1 MADRERVWRRL
12 LLLTGAIALL
22 FAYGTVGYLILGFRL
37 LDAFYQTVL
46 AVTTLGIPDAEGF
59 GSAEKLF
66 TASLALLGVTA
77 FLAGVAL
84 LAAALVEGRFLEKA
98 RGRRMQKRIDGLR
111 DHFIVCAYGRVGQ
124 TAARELEQEGV
135 PFIVIDR
142 KVELKEEMERD
153 GVLYLI
159 EDPTSEEVL
168 RAAGVQRARGLLC
181 ALDSDAE
188 NVFIALIGRSLNPDL
203 FIVARAAYRESVDR
217 LRRAG
222 ANRVVSPYASSGRDM
237 ALQAVRP
244 HLMGSLELSA
254 PGDRRLRVDE
264 ISVDEGSELD
274 GRTLAG
280 ACGSAVPVAIRRRDG
295 SMVVNPRPDE
305 VLGAG
310 DVVMLLGDPTT
321 LRSVEG

>member
-1 MADRERVWRRL
+1 MADREGVWRRL
-12 LLLTGAIALL
+12 ALLLGAIALL
-22 FAYGTVGYLILGFRL
+22 FAYGTVGYLILGFSL

-46 AVTTLGIPDAEGF
+46 AVTTLGIPDPEGF

-66 TASLALLGVTA
+66 TASVALLGVTA

-84 LAAALVEGRFLEKA
+84 LAAALVEGRFSENA
-98 RGRRMQKRIDGLR
+98 RRRGMQRRIDGLR
-111 DHFIVCAYGRVGQ
+111 DHFVVCAYGRVGQ

-135 PFIVIDR
+135 PFVVIDR
-142 KVELKEEMERD
+142 KPELKEEMERD

-168 RAAGVQRARGLLC
+168 RAAGVDRARGLLC

-203 FIVARAAYRESVDR
+203 FIVARAAHPESVDR

-222 ANRVVSPYASSGRDM
+222 ANRVVSPYTSSGRDM

-244 HLMGSLELSA
+244 HLIGSLELSA

-274 GRTLAG
+274 GRTLAQ
-280 ACGSAVPVAIRRRDG
+280 ACGSAVPVAIRRKDG
-295 SMVVNPRPDE
+295 TMVVNPGSDE

-321 LRSVEG
+321 LRSVES